1 MSKDCSEF
9 IASCLH
15 CLTGKTGHKIPR
27 TLSTTIHRKK
37 QNDAIHFEYLYIV
50 QGIGNMNY
58 NLVVSDNL
66 SSYLRII
73 PARKKDAET
82 AAGENFAG
90 ELQNGYFFSPS

>member
-1 MSKDCSEF
+1 
-9 IASCLH
+9 
-15 CLTGKTGHKIPR
+15 
-27 TLSTTIHRKK
+27 
-37 QNDAIHFEYLYIV
+37 
-50 QGIGNMNY
+50 MNY